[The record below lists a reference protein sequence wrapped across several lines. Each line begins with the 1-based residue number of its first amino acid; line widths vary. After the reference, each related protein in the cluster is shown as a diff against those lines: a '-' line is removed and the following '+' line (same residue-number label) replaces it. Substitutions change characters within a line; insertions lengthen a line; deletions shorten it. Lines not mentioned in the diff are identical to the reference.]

1 MFLTL
6 SPLGYFHLSLG
17 LFFCLSLIK
26 LSLFSHNIQIILRKN
41 LSILLIFLCLFSLIG
56 YVLQGGYFFYTG
68 QWLKQSLSLT
78 ITAGLAGSLTFCIA
92 RQMFRLSSK
101 NHISSAFLG
110 KIAVMSSEKAN
121 VGRFSI
127 ATYRDEDG
135 RLHELDVEPESGEIL
150 QGEMVL
156 IFMPKKHGYIV
167 RKVMEERPILI
178 K

>member
-26 LSLFSHNIQIILRKN
+26 LSLFSLNIQIILRKY
-41 LSILLIFLCLFSLIG
+41 LSILLIFLFLFSVIG
-56 YVLQGGYFFYTG
+56 YVIQGGYFFYTG
-68 QWLKQSLSLT
+68 QWLKSSLSLI
-78 ITAGLAGSLTFCIA
+78 ITAGLAGCFSFCIA
-92 RQMFRLSSK
+92 QQIFHLYSK
-101 NHISSAFLG
+101 THISSVFLG
-110 KIAVMSSEKAN
+110 KIAVMKSEKAN

-135 RLHELDVEPESGEIL
+135 RLHELEVEPESGEIL

-167 RKVMEERPILI
+167 RKVMEERPILN